1 MQVKS
6 KEELEMP
13 DTLIYKELN
22 FKVRLQYGNPW
33 LEILY
38 NKGPSHYFLSTL
50 FLRQI
55 NCRACENEL
64 F

>member
-13 DTLIYKELN
+13 DTLISKELN
-22 FKVRLQYGNPW
+22 FEVCLQYGNPW

-38 NKGPSHYFLSTL
+38 NKGLSYYFLSTL
-50 FLRQI
+50 FPRKI